1 MALPFL
7 MYQITS
13 KLSDALILACNL
25 TFKPLRRGGTV
36 KDWNYLKVYLPCVF
50 INTRKD
56 SKTMSGV
63 SWPRGNELNEV
74 KEIVSAM
81 AGRGPEDVR
90 VVVSPYRI
98 CPLGAHID
106 HQGGT
111 VSAMTIN
118 KGILLGFIP
127 SDDTEVIL
135 RSGQFKGEV
144 RFSVDEV
151 QQPKPIRKKGEP
163 HATDSPQ
170 NYRKQVTGEI
180 LQEELSMRYRAGGS
194 LLLGASKDTYVVLK
208 VLTVQALALLLLLEL
223 RTCWLLK
230 LQIT

>member
-1 MALPFL
+1 MLVAINLAMQKAVDTISHLRLIACCGGNDSSFL

-13 KLSDALILACNL
+13 KLTDALIL
-25 TFKPLRRGGTV
+25 RRGITV
-36 KDWNYLKVYLPCVF
+36 C
-50 INTRKD
+50 IKD

-81 AGRGPEDVR
+81 AGRGPEEVR

-135 RSGQFKGEV
+135 RSGQFNGEV

-163 HATDSPQ
+163 HATDSP
-170 NYRKQVTGEI
+170 K
-180 LQEELSMRYRAGGS
+180 LQETGNWGNFARGAVYALQSRGIS
-194 LLLGASKDTYVVLK
+194 LT
-208 VLTVQALALLLLLEL
+208 
-223 RTCWLLK
+223 R
-230 LQIT
+230 